1 MTSHPKSSMAKT
13 LVSTPEGFRPPKA
26 AAHTM
31 RVLPGFKSSLSLTL
45 TYLSL
50 IVLIPLAALI
60 VRPWEAGWSGFW
72 SVATDPR
79 VLASLRLTF
88 GVAAAAAVLNLFVG
102 LLIAWVLTRYDFPG
116 KRLLDALVDLPFAL
130 PTAVAGVALCTLY
143 APNGWLGQVFGLAGI
158 KVAYTPLGIFVALVF
173 VGLPFVV
180 RSVQPVLAEFDAEV
194 EEAARTLGAT
204 ELQTAIRVILPGLAP
219 ALLSGFSLA
228 LARAVGEYG
237 SVIFIAG
244 NMPYVSEITP
254 LLIVIKL
261 QEYDYAGAASV
272 ALIMLGLSFALLIII
287 NAIQLWL
294 NRRGQGAAS

>member
-1 MTSHPKSSMAKT
+1 MTSSAPVRVT
-13 LVSTPEGFRPPKA
+13 TPEGFKPPRTDL
-26 AAHTM
+26 HST
-31 RVLPGFKSSLSLTL
+31 RVLPGFKSSLTLTI

-50 IVLIPLAALI
+50 IVLIPLAAL
-60 VRPWEAGWSGFW
+60 VARPWEHGLDGFLFTL
-72 SVATDPR
+72 TDSR

-88 GVAAAAAVLNLFVG
+88 GVAAAAALLNLFVG
-102 LLIAWVLTRYDFPG
+102 LTIAWVLTRYAFPG
-116 KRLLDALVDLPFAL
+116 KRLLDAFVDLPFAL
-130 PTAVAGVALCTLY
+130 PTAVAGVALCSLY
-143 APNGWLGQVFGLAGI
+143 APNGWIGALLTPLGI

-194 EEAARTLGAT
+194 EEAALTLGASPI
-204 ELQTAIRVILPGLAP
+204 QTAIRVILPSLAP

-261 QEYDYAGAASV
+261 QEFDYAGAASV
-272 ALIMLGLSFALLIII
+272 ALIMLLLSAVVLVVMNIL
-287 NAIQLWL
+287 QLWL
-294 NRRGQGAAS
+294 GRQGGRS

>member
-1 MTSHPKSSMAKT
+1 MTSHPKSPTAKT
-13 LVSTPEGFRPPKA
+13 VVSTPEGFRPPRA
-26 AAHTM
+26 TLHTA
-31 RVLPGFKSSLSLTL
+31 RVLPGFKSSLTLTI

-50 IVLIPLAALI
+50 IVLIPLAAL
-60 VRPWEAGWSGFW
+60 VARPWEHGWSGFW
-72 SVATDPR
+72 TIATDPR

-88 GVAAAAAVLNLFVG
+88 GIAAAAAVLNLFVG
-102 LLIAWVLTRYDFPG
+102 LLVAWVLTRYSFPG

-158 KVAYTPLGIFVALVF
+158 KIAYTPLGIFVALVF

-194 EEAARTLGAT
+194 EEAARTLGARDW
-204 ELQTAIRVILPGLAP
+204 QTFTRVILPGLAP

-272 ALIMLGLSFALLIII
+272 ALIMLFLSFVILILI
-287 NAIQLWL
+287 NALQIWL
-294 NRRGQGAAS
+294 NRRGQGAAR

>member
-1 MTSHPKSSMAKT
+1 MTSSPSTARAPVPAGFKPPRTT
-13 LVSTPEGFRPPKA
+13 L
-26 AAHTM
+26 HTT
-31 RVLPGFKSSLSLTL
+31 RVLPGFKSSLSLTI

-50 IVLIPLAALI
+50 IVLIPLAAL
-60 VRPWEAGWSGFW
+60 VARPWEHGLQGFLF
-72 SVATDPR
+72 VLTDPR
-79 VLASLRLTF
+79 VIASLRLTF

-102 LLIAWVLTRYDFPG
+102 LIIAWVLTRYSFPG
-116 KRLLDALVDLPFAL
+116 RRLLDALVDLPFAL
-130 PTAVAGVALCTLY
+130 PTAVAGIALCTLY
-143 APNGWLGQVFGLAGI
+143 APNGWVGALFAPMGI
-158 KVAYTPLGIFVALVF
+158 KIAYTPLGIFVALVF

-194 EEAARTLGAT
+194 EEAAQTLGASP
-204 ELQTAIRVILPGLAP
+204 LQTAVRVIFPSLAP

-272 ALIMLGLSFALLIII
+272 ALIMLGLSFLVLILL
-287 NAIQLWL
+287 NAVQLWL
-294 NRRGQGAAS
+294 GRQGGRS

>member
-1 MTSHPKSSMAKT
+1 MTSQPKAP
-13 LVSTPEGFRPPKA
+13 VSTPEGFRPPRA
-26 AAHTM
+26 ALHTM

-50 IVLIPLAALI
+50 IVLIPLAALV
-60 VRPWEAGWSGFW
+60 VRPREHGWSGFW
-72 SVATDPR
+72 FVATDPR

-88 GVAAAAAVLNLFVG
+88 GVAALAAGLNLFIG

-116 KRLLDALVDLPFAL
+116 RRLLDALVDLPFAL

-143 APNGWLGQVFGLAGI
+143 APNGWLGHIFGLAGLKI
-158 KVAYTPLGIFVALVF
+158 AYTPAGIFVALVF

-204 ELQTAIRVILPGLAP
+204 EFQTAVRVILPGLAP

-261 QEYDYAGAASV
+261 QEFDYAGAASV
-272 ALIMLGLSFALLIII
+272 AVIMLGLSFAILIVI
-287 NAIQLWL
+287 NAMQLWL

>member
-1 MTSHPKSSMAKT
+1 MTSHPKSP
-13 LVSTPEGFRPPKA
+13 VISTPEGFRPPKA
-26 AAHTM
+26 AAHTA
-31 RVLPGFKSSLSLTL
+31 RVLPGFKSSLTLTI

-60 VRPWEAGWSGFW
+60 ARPWENGWSGFW
-72 SVATDPR
+72 FVATDPR
-79 VLASLRLTF
+79 LLASLRLTF
-88 GVAAAAAVLNLFVG
+88 GVAALAAVLNLFVG
-102 LLIAWVLTRYDFPG
+102 LLIAWVLTRYSFPG

-130 PTAVAGVALCTLY
+130 PTAVAGIALCTLY
-143 APNGWLGQVFGLAGI
+143 APNGWLGALFGLAGI

-244 NMPYVSEITP
+244 NMPYISEITP

-261 QEYDYAGAASV
+261 QEFDYAGAASV
-272 ALIMLGLSFALLIII
+272 ALIMLALSFAILIVI
-287 NAIQLWL
+287 NAVQLWL
-294 NRRGQGAAS
+294 NRRGQGAAA